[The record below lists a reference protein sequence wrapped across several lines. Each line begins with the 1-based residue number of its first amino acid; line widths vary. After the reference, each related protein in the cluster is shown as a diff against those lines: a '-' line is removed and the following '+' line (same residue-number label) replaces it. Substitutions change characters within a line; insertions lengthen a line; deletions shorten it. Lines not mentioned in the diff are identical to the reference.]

1 MRVKSVSI
9 EPVPGAVL
17 DLIEQESSTISCRSS
32 GSRPQST
39 VSWYKQNGQI
49 RTQFHD
55 GISDETTTN
64 GDSLIV
70 TISTLT
76 FRVTRQDQGW
86 NLTCTASNF
95 GEAGISANNPKTF
108 NVLCRYN
115 NTPCNEIIVLNK

>member
-1 MRVKSVSI
+1 MQVKSVSI
-9 EPVPGAVL
+9 EPVRGAVL
-17 DLIEQESSTISCRSS
+17 GVIEHQSTNISCRSS

-39 VSWYKQNGQI
+39 VSWFKQNGQSSI
-49 RTQFHD
+49 PFHD

-76 FRVTRQDQGW
+76 FRVTRQHQGW
-86 NLTCTASNF
+86 ILTCTVSNF
-95 GEAGISANNPKTF
+95 GATGISANNPQTL

-115 NTPCNEIIVLNK
+115 NTPCNEIKVLNK